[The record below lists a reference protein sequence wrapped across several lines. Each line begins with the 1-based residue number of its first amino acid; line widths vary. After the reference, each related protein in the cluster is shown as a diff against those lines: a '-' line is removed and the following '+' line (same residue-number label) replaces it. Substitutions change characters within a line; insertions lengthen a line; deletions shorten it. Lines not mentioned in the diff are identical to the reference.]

1 MTDRGNVLRTFEL
14 CPGGSQMG
22 VSRRHLRWEAHH
34 ENGWTTT
41 VAQQAKGS
49 FIAYVQGDGFV
60 RVVAGKCIREDALRA
75 ARVALSVLARHEA
88 CSDRCSGW
96 QLTLG
101 DGRPADAVTASVFMA
116 AVTSRSAGAFR
127 RPPR

>member
-1 MTDRGNVLRTFEL
+1 MIDRGNVLRTFEL

-41 VAQQAKGS
+41 VAQQPKGS

-88 CSDRCSGW
+88 CSD
-96 QLTLG
+96 
-101 DGRPADAVTASVFMA
+101 
-116 AVTSRSAGAFR
+116 
-127 RPPR
+127 